1 MNMSFVEKFVHQQL
15 ELLPES
21 THDIREVT
29 VDSNKNIETKTT
41 NKTRE
46 DFINQLTNFGAY
58 RKLLPIQ
65 RMSDSQKLEKMRRKK
80 EEHSKENYDLER

>member
-1 MNMSFVEKFVHQQL
+1 M
-15 ELLPES
+15 
-21 THDIREVT
+21 T

-58 RKLLPIQ
+58 RNLPPIQ
-65 RMSDSQKLEKMRRKK
+65 RMSDSQKLEEMRRKR
-80 EEHSKENYDLER
+80 EQNSKESYDLER